1 MKGIEFKQEFNIL
14 YNNIDSNAVPG
25 LTLYEISVLL
35 TKAQDEVIK
44 NKLNPAGNKYR
55 QGYDG
60 SSKRQ
65 IDFSN
70 ITVIATLEP
79 VSTAAKFDNRATLYK
94 LPDDILSF
102 LDEELILEKK
112 DEDAKLDI
120 RRVRQVVPI
129 SYDDYTRIMSK
140 PFGEP
145 YRNQAWR
152 LLVTSADGTRVAE
165 VIPNINDRHSVSDD
179 KFTQSYIVRYLRK
192 PRPIILE
199 DLSQYGLTID
209 GMTGAEGGYD
219 LTNPCE
225 LDPEIHREIIQ
236 RAVELAKAGYM
247 SDQTNIQTQMGTR
260 SE

>member
-79 VSTAAKFDNRATLYK
+79 VSTAAKFDNRATL
-94 LPDDILSF
+94 
-102 LDEELILEKK
+102 
-112 DEDAKLDI
+112 
-120 RRVRQVVPI
+120 
-129 SYDDYTRIMSK
+129 
-140 PFGEP
+140 
-145 YRNQAWR
+145 
-152 LLVTSADGTRVAE
+152 
-165 VIPNINDRHSVSDD
+165 
-179 KFTQSYIVRYLRK
+179 
-192 PRPIILE
+192 
-199 DLSQYGLTID
+199 
-209 GMTGAEGGYD
+209 
-219 LTNPCE
+219 
-225 LDPEIHREIIQ
+225 
-236 RAVELAKAGYM
+236 
-247 SDQTNIQTQMGTR
+247 
-260 SE
+260 